1 MMSVPRYHSSDS
13 TTGARFML
21 ESYTVLAGQLFGLAS
36 LVLCVLAFASKQDDR
51 LLVILLS
58 ANVAFALQFM
68 MFASWTAAALS
79 LLVIMRIALARRFPG
94 SIKAMTA
101 MLVVSGVAA
110 TLTWQSWADLPAI
123 VAMALGTVGMF
134 MLRGIPMRICLGLAA
149 LAWMLSHILVGSVGG
164 TLAEALVL
172 FTNAITIY
180 RLYRAQK
187 RYPGII
193 DQAPRDP

>member
-1 MMSVPRYHSSDS
+1 
-13 TTGARFML
+13 ML
-21 ESYTVLAGQLFGLAS
+21 ESYTMLAGQFFGLAS
-36 LVLCVLAFASKQDDR
+36 LVLCVLAFSSKQDDR

-68 MFASWTAAALS
+68 IFGSWTAAALS
-79 LLVIMRIALARRFPG
+79 LLVIVRIALARRFPG
-94 SIKAMTA
+94 SIKAMTV
-101 MLVVSGVAA
+101 MLVASGAA
-110 TLTWQSWADLPAI
+110 AVLTWQSWADLPAI

-134 MLRGIPMRICLGLAA
+134 LLRGIPMRVCLGLAA

-180 RLYRAQK
+180 RLYRAKK
-187 RYPGII
+187 RNPDVLDWHSQEPGKH
-193 DQAPRDP
+193 